1 MGLRY
6 TTYWIEVSPRASL
19 RLPAFAGSLVRGT
32 LGRALRHLACVTR
45 APTCEGC
52 AVARSCQYRRL
63 FDPLPPEA
71 HELQQFSAISPPFV
85 LQLSHWRE
93 GVVQPGQRLRIG
105 LTLIGTARDA
115 LPLMLLA
122 LQRAL
127 EDGWLQERVALDLK
141 RVIAESPEGGMV
153 VLDGPAA
160 SLREHGHSGEL
171 AVPPVAE
178 RIETAVTVELLTPA
192 RLTQQGKPATAATLT
207 ARTWLMTLL
216 RRVALLADFHGDGLA
231 IDFAAWAPLLTE
243 TRIENP
249 QLRWQEWTRYS
260 GRQRQDMPMGGLVGR
275 MTLTGPIGPLL
286 PLIEAAAPLHVGK
299 HAAFGMGAY
308 RVLGKSFDA
317 AGGD

>member
-6 TTYWIEVSPRASL
+6 TTYWIEVSPRAPL

-71 HELQQFSAISPPFV
+71 HALQQFSAISPPFV
-85 LQLSHWRE
+85 LQLAHWRE
-93 GVVQPGQRLRIG
+93 GVVQPGQLLRIG
-105 LTLIGTARDA
+105 LTLIGAARDA

-127 EDGWLQERVALDLK
+127 EEGWLQERVALELK
-141 RVIAESPEGGMV
+141 RVIAEGPDGALV
-153 VLDGPAA
+153 VLDGPGGR
-160 SLREHGHSGEL
+160 LREHGDSAEL
-171 AVPPVAE
+171 MVPPGAE
-178 RIETAVTVELLTPA
+178 RVETSMTVELLTPA
-192 RLTQQGKPATAATLT
+192 RLTQQGKPATAGTLT
-207 ARTWLMTLL
+207 ARSWLMTLL
-216 RRVALLADFHGDGLA
+216 RRVALLADFHGDGLE
-231 IDFAAWAPLLTE
+231 IDFGALAPLLAE
-243 TRIENP
+243 TRIEDP

-260 GRQRQDMPMGGLVGR
+260 GRQRQEMPMGGLVGR
-275 MTLTGPIGPLL
+275 MTLTGPIGALL
-286 PLIEAAAPLHVGK
+286 PLIDAAAPLHVGK

-308 RVLGKSFDA
+308 RVV
-317 AGGD
+317 GG